1 MNRVL
6 AEECQKKFI
15 PLERPKTRV
24 SEIEEEVKEFEGQV
38 KKKEEYHLYSFR
50 LAGRT
55 GEASDGEDGGDNA
68 SSAGLSDLKNPPGK
82 LGPGVSALHG
92 KLGF

>member
-1 MNRVL
+1 
-6 AEECQKKFI
+6 
-15 PLERPKTRV
+15 V
-24 SEIEEEVKEFEGQV
+24 SEKIHSVRASENAGVGDRGRGEGQV

-68 SSAGLSDLKNPPGK
+68 SSAGRLRSQE
-82 LGPGVSALHG
+82 SSRYSW
-92 KLGF
+92 